1 MTTGGTHARNG
12 QYHNTQGVPTNRGIE
27 DIIESDS
34 DSESAPGPGAYFKPT
49 QNSSFLPENKPER
62 LQFFGSTVERFADNS
77 NKMKAGPDIGPGYYE
92 SGKNIG

>member
-12 QYHNTQGVPTNRGIE
+12 QYPHTQGAPANRGIE

-49 QNSSFLPENKPER
+49 QHSAFLPE
-62 LQFFGSTVERFADNS
+62 
-77 NKMKAGPDIGPGYYE
+77 
-92 SGKNIG
+92 